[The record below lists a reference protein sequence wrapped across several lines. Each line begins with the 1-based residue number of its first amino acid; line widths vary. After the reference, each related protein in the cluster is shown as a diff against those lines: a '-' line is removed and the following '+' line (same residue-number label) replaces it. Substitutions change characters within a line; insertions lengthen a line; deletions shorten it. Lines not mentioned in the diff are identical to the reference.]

1 VSRVRRSIQKAFAEE
16 TSVSQTDIANS
27 LGVHRSVINRQLKGY
42 KDITLGRVAELA
54 WALGR
59 EPEFSL
65 AKPIVEDGDNHAPIV
80 PGAQRIVSSASHT
93 SQTFYQPPIGGIAK
107 AA

>member
-1 VSRVRRSIQKAFAEE
+1 M
-16 TSVSQTDIANS
+16 
-27 LGVHRSVINRQLKGY
+27 INRQLKGY
-42 KDITLGRVAELA
+42 KDITLSRVAELA

-65 AKPIVEDGDNHAPIV
+65 TKPVAEEGDNHAPVV
-80 PGAQRIVSSASHT
+80 PGAHRIVTSASLT
-93 SQTFYQPPIGGIAK
+93 GQAFYQPPMGGIAK